1 MGSRYPAHTPQDCA
15 LALDPR
21 RLALQHSGP
30 AGHLAPRVAPELRNL
45 GRCGEQRGVYF
56 TQQSPGDGSRMGGR
70 PSSPLDKQQQQ
81 HLKGEHTH
89 THTPLTVLQSGEYV
103 TQTHTSGRLR

>member
-1 MGSRYPAHTPQDCA
+1 MRRAGQGAGQSGEQVSLAHTLGLCSGFGSQVASLAA
-15 LALDPR
+15 L
-21 RLALQHSGP
+21 GP

-56 TQQSPGDGSRMGGR
+56 TQRSPGDGSRMGGR

-81 HLKGEHTH
+81 YLKGE
-89 THTPLTVLQSGEYV
+89 
-103 TQTHTSGRLR
+103 